1 MNKQFTRSQF
11 TIKEIAEGSAHIWW
25 NIEGF
30 WTDDTITLH
39 IERHNGKWTFDLGS
53 SSGGHEKGFDPVVRA
68 RNFAAA
74 MADAADTIEFLKS
87 VEDQLEIGF
96 KEHQEKVSKEFMKQ
110 FAGA

>member
-1 MNKQFTRSQF
+1 MTQFTRSPF

-25 NIEGF
+25 DIEGF

-39 IERHNGKWTFDLGS
+39 VERHNGKWTFDLGS
-53 SSGGHEKGFDPVVRA
+53 SSGGHTEGFDPIVRA

-74 MADAADTIEFLKS
+74 MNDAADTIEFLKS

-96 KEHQEKVSKEFMKQ
+96 HEHQEKVSKEFMAQ
-110 FAGA
+110 FAEA

>member
-1 MNKQFTRSQF
+1 MAQFTRSQF

-39 IERHNGKWTFDLGS
+39 VERHNGKWTFDLGS
-53 SSGGHEKGFDPVVRA
+53 SSGGHTEGFDPIVRA

-74 MADAADTIEFLKS
+74 MNDAADTIEFLKS

-96 KEHQEKVSKEFMKQ
+96 HEHQAKVSKEFMAQ
-110 FAGA
+110 FAEA